1 MQKRIKPIEG
11 LAVSF
16 EKFDA
21 SHPHTHGGRVYRE
34 AKEPIEKSH
43 NEPETRK
50 KEKTNP
56 QSQQADKESDERD
69 GYGVNKP
76 SDETLEVLIIIIGGV
91 CNRIR

>member
-21 SHPHTHGGRVYRE
+21 GHPHTHRGRVYRE

-56 QSQQADKESDERD
+56 QGQQADKERDESD

-76 SDETLEVLIIIIGGV
+76 SDETLKVHIIIIGGV
-91 CNRIR
+91 FNRIR